1 VDIHPLIYAH
11 RGIWQTPDQQNS
23 RQSIEAAR
31 FSGYGV
37 ETDFRSK
44 NDSLVISHDPY
55 GDSNPL
61 AVDEIDFAEIPV
73 ALNIKEDGLLT
84 HYESFFRK
92 YPSRRT
98 FLFDGSI
105 PEMVKIKEKG
115 LPHALRLSEYET
127 ELPWEPQFLW
137 IDGFHSDWWIKSPKI
152 LNLIEKHFV
161 VFVSPELHGRA
172 IESAWDFFH
181 FLHSKGIAEFGICS
195 DHPDKLKAT
204 FDE

>member
-1 VDIHPLIYAH
+1 M
-11 RGIWQTPDQQNS
+11 WQTPDQQNS
-23 RQSIEAAR
+23 RQSIEAVR

-44 NDSLVISHDPY
+44 SHSLVISHDPY

-73 ALNIKEDGLLT
+73 ALNIKEDGLLPQC
-84 HYESFFRK
+84 EVFIKK
-92 YPSRRT
+92 YPNQHT

-127 ELPWEPQFLW
+127 ELPWETQFLW
-137 IDGFHSDWWIKSPKI
+137 VDGFNSDWWIKSPKI
-152 LNLIEKHFV
+152 LNLVEKYFV
-161 VFVSPELHGRA
+161 VFVSPEVHGRE
-172 IESAWDFFH
+172 IERAWEFFR
-181 FLHSKGIAEFGICS
+181 FLHFKEIAQFGICT
-195 DHPDKLKAT
+195 DYPDRLT
-204 FDE
+204 ETLDE

>member
-1 VDIHPLIYAH
+1 MVYAH
-11 RGIWQTPDQQNS
+11 RGMWQTPDQQNS

-44 NDSLVISHDPY
+44 SSSLVISHDPY

-73 ALNIKEDGLLT
+73 ALNIKEDGLLPQC
-84 HYESFFRK
+84 EAFIKK
-92 YPSRRT
+92 YPNQHT

-127 ELPWEPQFLW
+127 ELPWKTRFLW
-137 IDGFHSDWWIKSPKI
+137 VDGFNSDWWIKSPKI

-161 VFVSPELHGRA
+161 VFVSPEVHGRE
-172 IESAWDFFH
+172 IERAWEFFR
-181 FLHSKGIAEFGICS
+181 FLHFKEIAQFGICT

>member
-1 VDIHPLIYAH
+1 MDIHPLIYAH

-23 RQSIEAAR
+23 RHSIEAAR

-44 NDSLVISHDPY
+44 SHSLVISHDPY

-61 AVDEIDFAEIPV
+61 AVDEIDFAEISV
-73 ALNIKEDGLLT
+73 ALNIKEDGLLPQC
-84 HYESFFRK
+84 EAFIKK
-92 YPSRRT
+92 YPNQHT

-127 ELPWEPQFLW
+127 ELPWETRFLW
-137 IDGFHSDWWIKSPKI
+137 VDGFNSDWWIESPKI

-161 VFVSPELHGRA
+161 VFVSPEVHGRE
-172 IESAWDFFH
+172 IERAWEFFR
-181 FLHSKGIAEFGICS
+181 FLHFKEIAQFGICT